1 MRSGDSAPPS
11 RILCSSPLPRFFD
24 GRSGLINAPLLPT
37 LRLLPRQALV
47 VTGPVDKADWNYRP
61 LLGWLQRRRFALA
74 MRLLPQQRVRTLL
87 EIGYG
92 SGVFMPTL
100 RQYCADLAGVDI
112 HDRCGP
118 VQQRLQEHQ
127 VNARLFTATAEKL
140 PFEDASIDCTV
151 AISSLEFVPDAAAAA
166 RELQRVL
173 KPQGSLV
180 VITPGKSPL
189 VDLGLR
195 LLTGESARND
205 YSNRRERLQPALG
218 ERFETVRQLTFPW
231 PSLGLLRL
239 YTGLSL
245 RPKPRE
251 NG

>member
-1 MRSGDSAPPS
+1 MTKT
-11 RILCSSPLPRFFD
+11 PLRTK
-24 GRSGLINAPLLPT
+24 LQ
-37 LRLLPRQALV
+37 LLPRPALV

-74 MRLLPQQRVRTLL
+74 MRLLPQERVGTLL

-100 RQYCADLAGVDI
+100 HQYCDQLLGVDI
-112 HDRCGP
+112 HELCGP
-118 VQQRLQEHQ
+118 VSERLADHQ
-127 VNARLFTATAEKL
+127 VAARLFTATAENL
-140 PFEDASIDCTV
+140 PFADASIDCAV
-151 AISSLEFVPDAAAAA
+151 AISSLEFVDDASAAA

-195 LLTGESARND
+195 LLTGASAKHD
-205 YSNRRERLQPALG
+205 YAGRRERLLPALA
-218 ERFETVRQLTFPW
+218 ERFDTVRQLTFPW
-231 PSLGLLRL
+231 PSLGLILL
-239 YTGLSL
+239 YSALAL
-245 RPKPRE
+245 RPRQGRSDESRAIRLHSSPSQPQLAPPVR
-251 NG
+251 G